1 MKIVVMKFG
10 GTSVANI
17 NRIKNVASI
26 INKNYKK
33 YKLVIV
39 LSAMAGVTNDLQKL
53 IDQIDYPSSKEND
66 LVLTS
71 GEQVTVGLL
80 SMILNKMKIKSI
92 PLLGWQVPIITD
104 SSHEKAK
111 ILNIN
116 KDNILKYLDENDV
129 VVLAGFQ
136 GINTEGKIT
145 SIGRGGSD
153 TTAVAI
159 ASSLNA
165 ERCDIFSDVD
175 GVYSSDPTI
184 VKNAKKINKIS
195 YEEMLEMSS
204 MGAKVLHTR
213 SVELAMKNNLTLQVL
228 SSLTNQEGTFIV
240 NEKKLIEK
248 EVVSGVSYS
257 KDESKITISGIPD
270 KPGIAAKIFRILSRN
285 NINIDMIVQN
295 ISQDGISAN
304 LTFTVLNKDMKISK
318 NLLEKNSEGIL
329 YKQLS
334 TNSEVAKI
342 SVIGMGMMSQSGVA
356 EKMFQTLADQKINIL
371 AISTSEI
378 KISVLIEE
386 KYTNNA
392 VNSLH
397 SAYRLGINN

>member
-10 GTSVANI
+10 GTSVADI
-17 NRIKNVASI
+17 NKIKNVASI

-33 YKLVIV
+33 HKLVIV

-66 LVLTS
+66 LILTS

-80 SMILNKMKIKSI
+80 SMLLNKMKIKSI

-104 SSHEKAK
+104 SSYEKAK

-116 KDNILKYLDENDV
+116 KDNILKYLAEYDV

-136 GINTEGKIT
+136 GVNTEGKIT

-165 ERCDIFSDVD
+165 ERCDIFSDVE
-175 GVYSSDPTI
+175 GVYSSDPAI
-184 VKNAKKINKIS
+184 VKNAKKIDKIS

-228 SSLTNQEGTFIV
+228 SSLTNQEGTLIV

-318 NLLEKNSEGIL
+318 NLLKKNSKKIL

-356 EKMFQTLADQKINIL
+356 EKMFQTLADQQINIL

-397 SAYRLGINN
+397 TAYKLGINN

>member
-10 GTSVANI
+10 GTSVADI
-17 NRIKNVASI
+17 SKIKNVASI

-80 SMILNKMKIKSI
+80 SMVLNKMKIKSI

-104 SSHEKAK
+104 SSYEKAK

-116 KDNILKYLDENDV
+116 KDNILKYLVEYDV

-136 GINTEGKIT
+136 GINTEGKVT

-165 ERCDIFSDVD
+165 ERCDIFTDVE
-175 GVYSSDPTI
+175 GVYSGDPAI
-184 VKNAKKINKIS
+184 VKNAKKIDKIS

-318 NLLEKNSEGIL
+318 NLLEKNSEKIL

-356 EKMFQTLADQKINIL
+356 EKMFQTLADQQINIL

-378 KISVLIEE
+378 KISVLIEK

-397 SAYRLGINN
+397 SAYRLGIND

>member
-10 GTSVANI
+10 GTSVADI
-17 NRIKNVASI
+17 SKIKNVASI

-104 SSHEKAK
+104 SSYEKAK

-116 KDNILKYLDENDV
+116 KDNILKYLVEYDV

-165 ERCDIFSDVD
+165 ERCDIFTDVE
-175 GVYSSDPTI
+175 GVYSGDPNI
-184 VKNAKKINKIS
+184 VKNAKKIDKIS

-318 NLLEKNSEGIL
+318 NLLEKNSEKIL

-356 EKMFQTLADQKINIL
+356 EKMFQTLADQQINIL

-378 KISVLIEE
+378 KISVLIEK